1 MSTQPSKTGPEN
13 GMPRKGRGNG
23 RIATLCVAGVLGM
36 VGVSYAAVPLY
47 QLFCQVT
54 GYGGT
59 TQRADQY
66 SDTVLERTI
75 KVRFDANTSNG
86 LNWWFKPVERLVE
99 LRIGETTQIAY
110 QAVNTADR
118 PTKGQ
123 ATFNVTPQAAGAY
136 FNKIDCF
143 CFTET
148 ELQPGESIDMPVV
161 FFVDPAIVDAP
172 ETKNIN
178 TITLS
183 YTFFPLE
190 NNEPV
195 AEAAALGQDGQA
207 LTILTTSD
215 AALRTRIFGE

>member
-1 MSTQPSKTGPEN
+1 MSAQLIGTGPEN
-13 GMPRKGRGNG
+13 GTRRNGLGNG
-23 RIATLCVAGVLGM
+23 RIAVLCVAGVVAM

-66 SDTVLERTI
+66 SDTILERTI
-75 KVRFDANTSNG
+75 TVRFDANTSNG
-86 LNWWFKPVERLVE
+86 LDWRFKPVDRSVE

-110 QAVNTADR
+110 RAVNTADR
-118 PTKGQ
+118 PSKGQ

-148 ELQPGESIDMPVV
+148 ELQPGEGMDMPVV

-172 ETKNIN
+172 ETRNIN

-190 NNEPV
+190 DDEPV
-195 AEAAALGQDGQA
+195 AEAAAPRQDGRDR
-207 LTILTTSD
+207 L
-215 AALRTRIFGE
+215 